1 MVADNQN
8 DRGHSWLRDHVDE
21 VVVRVETIEGPL
33 SEPLEIL
40 EIHVPGETA
49 PSHAQIVSELERLI
63 DTDNSPLWRHPYLL
77 RMQRD
82 VTSWGASG
90 AVEQIV
96 LQLADWA
103 AEGAVARAG
112 WEAVRATIGRVTA
125 MTRSNTELIP
135 QQPLNRD
142 EALARADW
150 AVRVRFRLPPALH
163 WLEDGREVID
173 ESLRLTGEEHASVG
187 EFQFTWE
194 HNGVGYEARVSQA
207 ERDIQTLWMRRF
219 ALPS

>member
-1 MVADNQN
+1 MTRNGA
-8 DRGHSWLRDHVDE
+8 RGHSWLRDHVDD
-21 VVVRVETIEGPL
+21 VVVRVETIEGPR
-33 SEPLEIL
+33 SGPLEIL
-40 EIHVPGETA
+40 EIRLPGETA

-63 DTDNSPLWRHPYLL
+63 DTDDSPLLGHPYLL

-82 VTSWGASG
+82 VISWGASG

-112 WEAVRATIGRVTA
+112 WEAVRATTGRIISMV
-125 MTRSNTELIP
+125 RSNTELLP
-135 QQPLNRD
+135 QQPLDRE

-150 AVRVRFRLPPALH
+150 AVRERFGLPPALD
-163 WLEDGREVID
+163 WLEDGTEVID
-173 ESLRLTGEEHASVG
+173 ESLCLTGEEHASVG

-207 ERDIQTLWMRRF
+207 GQDIQTLWMRRF
-219 ALPS
+219 DLR